1 MHSRRARTWIS
12 ASAGASSG
20 VALLTENRSN
30 ASSHSYFRKPI
41 NSPSVPVSE
50 PSKIRNVAVV
60 GHSGTGKTSL
70 VEAILFQAGATN
82 RLGAVEQGTT
92 VADWDEDEHKRQMS
106 LAAAICHAQWQDRKL
121 NLIDAPGDPGFQA
134 DGIAALRVVEGA
146 LFVLNGVNGVEVQT
160 TRLWDR
166 SEQLGL
172 SRVLFVNMLDR
183 ERADFFAVL
192 DQVRE
197 QFSKKCAA
205 VQIPIGHEH
214 ELTGIVDLFHMRAYM
229 SPEGGREGD
238 PVDIPDEIAA
248 QAASYREQLVDAVVE
263 TDEAL
268 MERYLEEGEVSGE
281 ELAAALKNAVS
292 NDDLFPVL
300 CGSATKNLGT
310 TGLLDLLVEGVP
322 SPAKKPLDLGI
333 EANGAAA
340 FVWKTVADPFAGR
353 INVFRVLSG
362 SVGSDSNLVNPR
374 TKGKE
379 RFSQLLLL
387 QGKEHS
393 PADVLQAGDIGAVAK
408 LKDVMTGDLLVEKD
422 DASEAPALDFP
433 QPVMSFAITPK
444 AKGDEEKMATA
455 LRRLAE
461 EDPTLVLRRDDQT
474 GEQLLAGLSQI
485 HVEVAVDRLHRRF
498 GVDVDLHQP
507 RVPYLETIRKESRAQ
522 GRYKKQ
528 TGGRGQFGDC
538 HIVLEPLAGH
548 QGYEFVDKIVG
559 GVIPQGFRPA
569 VDKGIQEAM
578 ARGELA
584 GAPVQGV
591 RVVLVDG
598 SYHNVDSSEMA
609 FKIAGSMAFKAAYE
623 KANPVLLEPIMTLE
637 ATVPD
642 DAVGAVNGDLN
653 SRRGRLHGM
662 EPRGGM
668 TSIKAEVPMAE
679 VLTYSQS
686 LTSLTGGRGD
696 YALGFLRYEEVRP
709 HIAQKIIQTAQKERE
724 EAKAS

>member
-1 MHSRRARTWIS
+1 MA
-12 ASAGASSG
+12 
-20 VALLTENRSN
+20 
-30 ASSHSYFRKPI
+30 P
-41 NSPSVPVSE
+41 SE
-50 PSKIRNVAVV
+50 PGKIRNVAVV
-60 GHSGTGKTSL
+60 GHRGTGKTSL
-70 VEAILFQAGATN
+70 VEAMLFQSGATN

-92 VADWDEDEHKRQMS
+92 VADWDEDEQKRQMS
-106 LAAAICHAQWQDRKL
+106 LAAAVCHAEWQDRKL

-134 DGIAALRVVEGA
+134 DSIAALRVVEGA

-166 SEQLGL
+166 SEELGL

-192 DQVRE
+192 EQLRE
-197 QFSKKCAA
+197 QFSKQCVA

-214 ELTGIVDLFHMRAYM
+214 ELKGIVDLFHMRAYM

-238 PVDIPDEIAA
+238 PVDIPEEIAA
-248 QAASYREQLVDAVVE
+248 EAASYREQLVDAVVE

-322 SPAKKPLDLGI
+322 SPAKKPLDLGV

-362 SVGSDSNLVNPR
+362 EVSSDSNLVNPR

-379 RFSQLLLL
+379 RFGQVLLL
-387 QGKEHS
+387 QGKEHA
-393 PADVLQAGDIGAVAK
+393 PADALQAGDIGAVAK
-408 LKDVMTGDLLVEKD
+408 LKDVMTGDLLLEKD
-422 DASEAPALDFP
+422 DAADAPALNFP

-474 GEQLLAGLSQI
+474 GEQLLAGLSQM

-498 GVDVDLHQP
+498 SVDVDLHQP

-538 HIVLEPLAGH
+538 HIVLEPLPGH
-548 QGYEFVDKIVG
+548 DGYEFVDKIVG

-623 KANPVLLEPIMTLE
+623 KADPVLLEPIMSLE

-653 SRRGRLHGM
+653 SRRGRLQGM

-668 TSIKAEVPMAE
+668 TQIKAEVPMAE

-696 YALGFLRYEEVRP
+696 YALGFLRYEEVP
-709 HIAQKIIQTAQKERE
+709 THIAQKIIETAQKERE

>member
-1 MHSRRARTWIS
+1 MA
-12 ASAGASSG
+12 
-20 VALLTENRSN
+20 
-30 ASSHSYFRKPI
+30 P
-41 NSPSVPVSE
+41 SE
-50 PSKIRNVAVV
+50 PGKIRNVAVV
-60 GHSGTGKTSL
+60 GHRGTGKTSL
-70 VEAILFQAGATN
+70 VEAMLFQSGATN

-92 VADWDEDEHKRQMS
+92 VADWDEDEQKRQMS
-106 LAAAICHAQWQDRKL
+106 LAAAVCHAEWQDRKL

-134 DGIAALRVVEGA
+134 DSIAALRVVEGA

-183 ERADFFAVL
+183 ERADFFVVL

-197 QFSKKCAA
+197 QFSKKCVA

-214 ELTGIVDLFHMRAYM
+214 ELKGIVDLFHMRAYM

-238 PVDIPDEIAA
+238 PVDIPEEIAA

-379 RFSQLLLL
+379 RFGQLLLL

-393 PADVLQAGDIGAVAK
+393 PADALQAGDIGAVAK

-474 GEQLLAGLSQI
+474 GEQLLAGLSQM

-498 GVDVDLHQP
+498 SVDVDLHQP

-548 QGYEFVDKIVG
+548 EGYEFVDKIVG

-591 RVVLVDG
+591 RVLLVDG

-623 KANPVLLEPIMTLE
+623 KADPVLLEPIMTLE

-668 TSIKAEVPMAE
+668 TTIKAEVPMAE

-696 YALGFLRYEEVRP
+696 YALGFLRYEEVP
-709 HIAQKIIQTAQKERE
+709 THIAQKIIETAQKERE

>member
-1 MHSRRARTWIS
+1 M
-12 ASAGASSG
+12 
-20 VALLTENRSN
+20 
-30 ASSHSYFRKPI
+30 
-41 NSPSVPVSE
+41 
-50 PSKIRNVAVV
+50 
-60 GHSGTGKTSL
+60 
-70 VEAILFQAGATN
+70 LFQSGATN

-92 VADWDEDEHKRQMS
+92 VADWDEDEQKRQMS
-106 LAAAICHAQWQDRKL
+106 LAAAVCHAEWQDRKL

-134 DGIAALRVVEGA
+134 DSIAALRVVEGA
-146 LFVLNGVNGVEVQT
+146 LFVLNGVSGVEVQT

-183 ERADFFAVL
+183 ERADFFVVL

-197 QFSKKCAA
+197 QFSKKCVA

-229 SPEGGREGD
+229 SPDGGREGE
-238 PVDIPDEIAA
+238 PVEIPDEIAA

-281 ELAAALKNAVS
+281 ELAGALKNAVS

-379 RFSQLLLL
+379 RFGQVLLL

-393 PADVLQAGDIGAVAK
+393 PADALQAGDIGAVAK
-408 LKDVMTGDLLVEKD
+408 LKDVMTGDLLLEKD

-461 EDPTLVLRRDDQT
+461 EDPTLVMRRDDQT
-474 GEQLLAGLSQI
+474 GEQLLAGLSQM

-498 GVDVDLHQP
+498 SVDVDLHQP

-578 ARGELA
+578 SRGELA

-591 RVVLVDG
+591 RVLLVDG

-623 KANPVLLEPIMTLE
+623 KADPVLLEPIMSLE

-668 TSIKAEVPMAE
+668 TTIKAEVPMAE

-696 YALGFLRYEEVRP
+696 YALGFLRYEEVP
-709 HIAQKIIQTAQKERE
+709 THIAQKIIEAAQKERE

>member
-1 MHSRRARTWIS
+1 M
-12 ASAGASSG
+12 
-20 VALLTENRSN
+20 
-30 ASSHSYFRKPI
+30 
-41 NSPSVPVSE
+41 
-50 PSKIRNVAVV
+50 
-60 GHSGTGKTSL
+60 
-70 VEAILFQAGATN
+70 LFQSGATN

-92 VADWDEDEHKRQMS
+92 VADWDEDEQKRQMS
-106 LAAAICHAQWQDRKL
+106 LAAAVCHAEWQDRKL

-134 DGIAALRVVEGA
+134 DSIAALRVVEGA

-183 ERADFFAVL
+183 ERADFFVVL

-197 QFSKKCAA
+197 QFSKKCVA

-214 ELTGIVDLFHMRAYM
+214 ELKGIVDLFHMRAYM

-379 RFSQLLLL
+379 RFGQLLLL

-498 GVDVDLHQP
+498 SVDVDLHQP

-548 QGYEFVDKIVG
+548 EGYEFVDKIVG

-591 RVVLVDG
+591 RVLLVDG

-623 KANPVLLEPIMTLE
+623 KADPVLLEPIMSLE

-668 TSIKAEVPMAE
+668 TTIKAEVPMAE

-696 YALGFLRYEEVRP
+696 YALGFLRYEEVP
-709 HIAQKIIQTAQKERE
+709 THIAQKIIETAQKERE

>member
-1 MHSRRARTWIS
+1 M
-12 ASAGASSG
+12 
-20 VALLTENRSN
+20 
-30 ASSHSYFRKPI
+30 
-41 NSPSVPVSE
+41 
-50 PSKIRNVAVV
+50 
-60 GHSGTGKTSL
+60 
-70 VEAILFQAGATN
+70 LFQSGATN

-92 VADWDEDEHKRQMS
+92 VADWDEDEQKRQMS
-106 LAAAICHAQWQDRKL
+106 LSAAVCHAEWQDRKL

-134 DGIAALRVVEGA
+134 DSIAALRVVEGA

-183 ERADFFAVL
+183 ERADFFVVL
-192 DQVRE
+192 DRVRE
-197 QFSKKCAA
+197 QFSKKCVA

-214 ELTGIVDLFHMRAYM
+214 ELKGIVDLFHMRAYM
-229 SPEGGREGD
+229 SPEGDREGD
-238 PVDIPDEIAA
+238 PVDIPEEIAA

-268 MERYLEEGEVSGE
+268 MERYLDEGEVSGE

-422 DASEAPALDFP
+422 DASQAPALDFP

-498 GVDVDLHQP
+498 SVDVDLHQP

-591 RVVLVDG
+591 RVLLVDG

-623 KANPVLLEPIMTLE
+623 KADPVLLEPIMSLE

-668 TSIKAEVPMAE
+668 TSIRAEVPMAE

-696 YALGFLRYEEVRP
+696 YALGFLRYEEVP
-709 HIAQKIIQTAQKERE
+709 THIAQKIIETAQKERE